1 MRRAQPR
8 PEDPT
13 GPQHNFW
20 ISVNDLMSSIIF
32 MFLVILGVFSFQM
45 KYEQTSFDEVKQKLR
60 SPTLTRHHILK
71 DLEGLLKEQGLSVEV
86 LESEGILR
94 LSENALSFPAAKAL
108 PNEENLASLAKIAQA
123 LTQVL
128 PCYAK
133 HGKAEN
139 LDASDAIAWCHK
151 DPSMHYDCKKDLGGS
166 IETVMIEG
174 HTDSTTV
181 RTGYKDNLA
190 LSAARATTVLRLMKS
205 CDPNLDALTN
215 SKNLPLFAA
224 SGYSFLRPLN
234 PDNTTDPKNRRIDIR
249 FVMDSPLDAFEG
261 SEMFSFQKQNKA
273 KSGNSF

>member
-108 PNEENLASLAKIAQA
+108 PNEDFFPMFKSKFSL
-123 LTQVL
+123 
-128 PCYAK
+128 
-133 HGKAEN
+133 
-139 LDASDAIAWCHK
+139 S
-151 DPSMHYDCKKDLGGS
+151 S
-166 IETVMIEG
+166 
-174 HTDSTTV
+174 
-181 RTGYKDNLA
+181 
-190 LSAARATTVLRLMKS
+190 
-205 CDPNLDALTN
+205 
-215 SKNLPLFAA
+215 FF
-224 SGYSFLRPLN
+224 SFLGFLL
-234 PDNTTDPKNRRIDIR
+234 IYYSY
-249 FVMDSPLDAFEG
+249 FY
-261 SEMFSFQKQNKA
+261 
-273 KSGNSF
+273 